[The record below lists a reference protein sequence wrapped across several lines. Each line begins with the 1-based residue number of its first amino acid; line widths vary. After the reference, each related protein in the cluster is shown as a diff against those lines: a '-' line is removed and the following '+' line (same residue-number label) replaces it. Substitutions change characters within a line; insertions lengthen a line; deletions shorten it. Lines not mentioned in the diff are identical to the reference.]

1 MQILVIIAIYTI
13 LYIYSISQI
22 NHWLKTISKRLLPK
36 FIADTILIVLG
47 LMPVGAAFIGKG
59 SLRNALETNGN
70 LWFGYLVYLTGFLL
84 VFNVLRFILWV
95 TNHNKKERTHEA
107 PWLGSTVLCVC
118 VLLSLSLN
126 VFGHVNSHK
135 VRTAKYNVTVAK
147 KTTTSGKLKIV
158 LLSDLQL
165 GANTYVQQLRAMVRE
180 VNKQKPDTVL
190 IAGNTFNSNYSALK
204 EPETYIEILKQIKAK
219 QGVYAV
225 YGNRDAEQTLFAGF
239 AMTADIPK
247 PNREKVTK
255 FMKSAGI
262 QVLDDMTIY
271 INGVQIVGRKDS
283 EHTTYDKPMSASSL
297 ISPLDTHMPILV
309 LQSKPGDFKALQA
322 CGVDLALSGRTRNGQ
337 YFPFNI
343 VESLRYENS
352 YGLKSIHNVYS
363 VVTSGIGS
371 SGAPIRI
378 GTQSEIAVIN
388 LQY

>member
-1 MQILVIIAIYTI
+1 MQILVLIAVYTIIYIYTV
-13 LYIYSISQI
+13 SQV
-22 NHWLKTISKRLLPK
+22 NHWLKTMSKSVLPRV
-36 FIADTILIVLG
+36 IADIILVMPG
-47 LMPVGAAFIGKG
+47 LMPVGAAFIERG
-59 SLRNALETNGN
+59 SLRNVLETNGN
-70 LWFGYLVYLTGFLL
+70 LWFGYFIYLTGFLL
-84 VFNVLRFILWV
+84 VFNVLRFILWIA
-95 TNHNKKERTHEA
+95 NHNKKARAPEA
-107 PWLGSTVLCVC
+107 PWLGGTVLCVC

-165 GANTYVQQLRAMVRE
+165 GANTHLQQLKAMVRE
-180 VNKQKPDTVL
+180 INKQNPDTVL

-204 EPETYIEILKQIKAK
+204 DPDTYIGILKQIKAK

-225 YGNRDAEQTLFAGF
+225 YGSRDTEQSLFAGF
-239 AMTADIPK
+239 AMTSDIPK
-247 PNREKVTK
+247 PNREKVAK
-255 FMKSAGI
+255 FLKTAGI

-322 CGVDLALSGRTRNGQ
+322 CGVDLALSGHTRNGQ

-343 VESLRYENS
+343 LTSFLYENP
-352 YGLKSIHNVYS
+352 YGLESIHNVYS
-363 VVTSGIGS
+363 VVTSGVGS

-378 GTQSEIAVIN
+378 GTRSEIAVIN
-388 LQY
+388 IQY